1 MTTLFQ
7 FCWKHNFLL
16 FLNLFYCNCIK
27 KGGEGFLCALITRL
41 ICANLAPTEQQL
53 GSLKNRKLSLT
64 VVIFQRLTLAGIILS
79 FCGNPLALDWHKV
92 QCHLRFVELFPRF
105 IGQPRMYDMTRLKE
119 TCQLLLYSQGS
130 KIDCKK
136 SSMQSW
142 ALSGCWMRGDGRI

>member
-1 MTTLFQ
+1 M
-7 FCWKHNFLL
+7 L
-16 FLNLFYCNCIK
+16 FLWSIVLHLHK
-27 KGGEGFLCALITRL
+27 KGGEILVCVLITRL

-64 VVIFQRLTLAGIILS
+64 DVIFQRLTLAGIILA
-79 FCGNPLALDWHKV
+79 FCGNSLAVDGYKV